1 MPPTTTHPR
10 WQRTVYIVSATQG
23 AVLIGF
29 SFAFPFLPL
38 LIQDL
43 GVTDRAELSLWTG
56 IAIGFSGIAMAIFSP
71 IWGLLA
77 DRFGRKAMLVRSVGS
92 GAVLLAMQAA
102 VQSVWQLVAVRVLQ
116 GVFTGTQTASAMLI
130 AVITP
135 KERTGFALGLLN
147 TAAQLGN
154 LAGPIIGGIA
164 VTALGLRPSF
174 VIGAVVIAICAVVVV
189 IFAED
194 TAVVTR
200 KTAEPNVARDILMPF
215 GWPALRGVLV
225 IGFLV
230 QSITSG
236 TFALIAIYVQ
246 DLARPEWLSLE
257 LAIGLSLA
265 LLALSAAIAMPV
277 LGSWAD
283 RNDPRA
289 LLITSIAL
297 LGLSMIPQALIANLF
312 VFLALRLVNGL
323 AIAGVTS
330 GIVVITRAGAPMGGE
345 GRAFGALA
353 AAQNF
358 GWGVGPILGS
368 AFAAVWGIPALFVA
382 GAAVAIV
389 LVPVALSPALFPVTR
404 PRETAT
410 EVPLPLVTAAT
421 AED

>member
-1 MPPTTTHPR
+1 MPPTGTHPR
-10 WQRTVYIVSATQG
+10 WERTVYIVSATQI

-56 IAIGFSGIAMAIFSP
+56 LAIGLSGIAMAVFSP

-92 GAVLLAMQAA
+92 GAVLLAIQAA

-130 AVITP
+130 AVIAP
-135 KERTGFALGLLN
+135 KERTGYALGLLN
-147 TAAQLGN
+147 TAVQVGN

-164 VTALGLRPSF
+164 VAAIGLRPSF
-174 VIGAVVIAICAVVVV
+174 VIGAVVLGVCAVVVV
-189 IFAED
+189 LFAED
-194 TAVVTR
+194 VAVVHTTVER
-200 KTAEPNVARDILMPF
+200 NIVRDILTPF
-215 GWPALRGVLV
+215 GWPALRGVLI

-230 QSITSG
+230 QVVTSG
-236 TFALIAIYVQ
+236 TFSLIAIYVQ
-246 DLARPEWLSLE
+246 DLARPEWLSIE

-265 LLALSAAIAMPV
+265 LLALSAAAAMPI

-289 LLITSIAL
+289 LLIASIAL
-297 LGLSMIPQALIANLF
+297 LGISMIPQALTANLF
-312 VFLALRLVNGL
+312 VFLAIRLVNGL

-330 GIVVITRAGAPMGGE
+330 GIAVLTRAGAPRGGE

-353 AAQNF
+353 GAQNF
-358 GWGVGPILGS
+358 GWGVGPIVGS
-368 AFAAVWGIPALFVA
+368 AFAAVAGIPALFLA
-382 GAAVAIV
+382 GAAVALF
-389 LVPVALSPALFPVTR
+389 LVPVAMSRALFPVTER
-404 PRETAT
+404 H
-410 EVPLPLVTAAT
+410 VPTPEAVLPLVGTAT